1 MANLLACR
9 VCLATD
15 VKLYNL
21 HSYNLQT
28 VYENL
33 TGISVT
39 LPDRY
44 PHYICTHCQ
53 FLLVKSNNFKESC
66 IRSHELLKSVTTKLT
81 QKQVASFFLSMT
93 PVHSFSITTVD
104 HFTTD
109 ENLMSIKDEDKKEG
123 YSDENMLESKV
134 KTEIVISNLE
144 NSQDTFETVTETIE
158 CSEFELDNVE
168 NREYSEFEIETLE
181 TVDIETMEIVD
192 LETNIAE
199 QETELDNQDV
209 EVIFLT
215 KDQQLEE
222 VLARKD
228 SVNYQN
234 SYYKCDL
241 CYKGFMTDATF
252 KNHMVRHDPESQNN
266 SQFLCSICQT
276 KFNNVEAFTYHNDI
290 TADGTCDPSLSHCP
304 QCGDYFESQELL
316 VEHLKI
322 HKEEPVRCDEC
333 NRTFAQERSFAIHYQ
348 RVHLGFKKKNKKVGV
363 KVKPEVVCEVCGKR
377 CNSNAALVY
386 HQRIHTGEKP
396 FQCLECPKSFSVYQ
410 RLQIHLRTHTGER
423 PYNCSHCPKAFKH
436 KAALNRHDRVHTGV
450 KPYQCQYCFKSFSQS
465 NSMKLHVRTVHLR
478 MPAPYKKKK
487 VIKTDEA

>member
-252 KNHMVRHDPESQNN
+252 KNHMVRHDPSSGPHVCEICNTRWRSRRTLKSHGTTAHERKYICKLCNHVSKSCHQAKEHIKWHQGHSYICKICGATFSKSTSHLTHVRLQHPSEYCCEFCGDSFVSQNGLN
-266 SQFLCSICQT
+266 
-276 KFNNVEAFTYHNDI
+276 
-290 TADGTCDPSLSHCP
+290 
-304 QCGDYFESQELL
+304 
-316 VEHLKI
+316 I
-322 HKEEPVRCDEC
+322 HK
-333 NRTFAQERSFAIHYQ
+333 
-348 RVHLGFKKKNKKVGV
+348 KKAHTRN
-363 KVKPEVVCEVCGKR
+363 EVYVIWLQA
-377 CNSNAALVY
+377 NLV
-386 HQRIHTGEKP
+386 
-396 FQCLECPKSFSVYQ
+396 FPK
-410 RLQIHLRTHTGER
+410 
-423 PYNCSHCPKAFKH
+423 
-436 KAALNRHDRVHTGV
+436 LNL
-450 KPYQCQYCFKSFSQS
+450 KFS
-465 NSMKLHVRTVHLR
+465 NSIT
-478 MPAPYKKKK
+478 
-487 VIKTDEA
+487 